1 MAKNIM
7 VEFDPQKDTKHQ
19 PKHKQ
24 KATDPNSRSVIW
36 RLFLIFCLVGFAI
49 FMTIPKSWD
58 EAVTLQEDGTYR
70 LSKKWE
76 KAILRKQEKV
86 RKHRLY
92 VLVASTNGYFQ
103 CPHSPSGKFY
113 LKADEVYRYGTTG
126 ETFAARGYS
135 KRWLAINN
143 LTLISIMENDLATVV
158 AEQASLIGSYALLPE
173 NLQRPLANEANARLY
188 WYRLVLPPGNKS
200 LD

>member
-1 MAKNIM
+1 M
-7 VEFDPQKDTKHQ
+7 VEFEPQKDTKHQ

-113 LKADEVYRYGTTG
+113 LKADAVYRYGTTG

-135 KRWLAINN
+135 KRWLARAY
-143 LTLISIMENDLATVV
+143 LKTV
-158 AEQASLIGSYALLPE
+158 
-173 NLQRPLANEANARLY
+173 
-188 WYRLVLPPGNKS
+188 
-200 LD
+200 

>member
-7 VEFDPQKDTKHQ
+7 VECEPPKETKHQ
-19 PKHKQ
+19 PKLEKKYTEPNPHK
-24 KATDPNSRSVIW
+24 RGW
-36 RLFLIFCLVGFAI
+36 FLIFIFCLVGFSI
-49 FMTIPKSWD
+49 FLAIPKSWE
-58 EAVTLQEDGTYR
+58 EAVSRQEDGTYR

-76 KAILRKQEKV
+76 KTILRKQEKV

-143 LTLISIMENDLATVV
+143 LTLISIMEDDLATVV
-158 AEQASLIGSYALLPE
+158 AAQALLIGSYALLPE
-173 NLQRPLANEANARLY
+173 NLQRPLANEANAKLY